1 MNSRASAFDDGAIAA
16 RPARSLSSSR
26 SASQLSV
33 NSVLESLRNVATLS
47 EALRI
52 LGASVILAS
61 MSVFLLQ
68 GWSDGNDIRRYLL
81 LLTQTGMLA
90 AAGFAMSH
98 LVKETKGARLFFGLA
113 LVSIPANFTILSALL
128 YSMVQWD
135 GGLTTYPSYAEWRF
149 GDAASIGATAA
160 AAMLVLVPVTC
171 FCFAIMA
178 RRSAKPLSMHF
189 LLLNTLLLLPV
200 RDSVAAGSIALIG
213 VAYAL
218 LVTNKLTEDNLALKT
233 GEGKF
238 ALAIL
243 FLPLGIVLFRSM
255 YFYQVDSLMIAMVG
269 MVLFLVARQTSQF
282 PDRSARVAVALEV
295 VSWPLALIIAAAT
308 TSALDVSEASGLQA
322 PVFSSVYAA
331 LALDIM
337 RRTAHRSLAKAVG
350 VSISI
355 AVALSFMM
363 GIAFWPTAIS
373 ALLSI
378 AAGVLL
384 LLWGAASR
392 QIVTI
397 LAGLITAAAGLLFGF
412 DALVELVF
420 NSSWIDLAIFGAC
433 TIVLGSVLDRHGVG
447 IKLRLTRWYQ
457 GSREDVQEIALEK

>member
-1 MNSRASAFDDGAIAA
+1 MNTRASAFDDDRVAA
-16 RPARSLSSSR
+16 RSARPLSSLGPPP
-26 SASQLSV
+26 QLNI
-33 NSVLESLRNVATLS
+33 NSVLESLRNVATVS

-81 LLTQTGMLA
+81 LLTQTGLLA

-135 GGLTTYPSYAEWRF
+135 GGLTTYPSYAEWRI
-149 GDAASIGATAA
+149 GDAVSIGATAA

-171 FCFAIMA
+171 FCFAVMA
-178 RRSAKPLSMHF
+178 RRSAKPLSIHF
-189 LLLNTLLLLPV
+189 LLLNALLLLPV
-200 RDSVAAGSIALIG
+200 RDSAAAGSIALVG

-218 LVTNKLTEDNLALKT
+218 FVMNKLTEDNLALKT

-238 ALAIL
+238 ALATL
-243 FLPLGIVLFRSM
+243 FIPLGIVLFRSM

-269 MVLFLVARQTSQF
+269 MALFLIARQTSQF
-282 PDRSARVAVALEV
+282 PDRSARLAISLEV
-295 VSWPLALIIAAAT
+295 VSWPLAVIIAAAT
-308 TSALDVSEASGLQA
+308 TNALDVSGASGVQA
-322 PVFSSVYAA
+322 LVFSSVYAA

-350 VSISI
+350 RSIGI
-355 AVALSFMM
+355 AVALSFTI
-363 GIAFWPTAIS
+363 GVAFWPTAID

-378 AAGVLL
+378 AAGILL

-392 QIVTI
+392 QTVTL
-397 LAGLITAAAGLLFGF
+397 LAGLITAVAGLSYGF
-412 DALVELVF
+412 EALVELVF
-420 NSSWIDLAIFGAC
+420 NSSWIELAIFGAC
-433 TIVLGSVLDRHGVG
+433 AIVLGSVLDRHGVG
-447 IKLRLTRWYQ
+447 VKLRLTRWYQ
-457 GSREDVQEIALEK
+457 GSREDVQENALEK